1 MLARLIY
8 YSENRLDPS
17 SGSMLHAL
25 QEILATSRLNN
36 ARRELTGALAFDDMW
51 FFQAL
56 EGRRD
61 VLWSAFKT
69 IMEDQ
74 RHGEVTLVEC
84 VTVETRLFGDWTMR
98 LAQRTPASDLILS
111 RFTQDGV
118 VRPGLM
124 TGSDILEIISAM
136 VRPSTQP
143 LRAYAGAA

>member
-8 YSENRLDPS
+8 YSENRLDPT
-17 SGSMLHAL
+17 SGSVLHAL
-25 QEILATSRLNN
+25 QEILATSRRNN

-51 FFQAL
+51 FYQVL
-56 EGRRD
+56 EGRHD

-74 RHGEVTLVEC
+74 RHGEVMLVEC
-84 VTVETRLFGDWTMR
+84 VTVETRLFSDWTMR

-111 RFTQDGV
+111 RFTQDGF
-118 VRPGLM
+118 VRPHLM

-136 VRPSTQP
+136 VRPPSQP